1 MAFYLINTVIP
12 SFLLPNL
19 STFTLHSTFCVLSC
33 FLLVPSVDLAGILPK
48 AGVGVGSSVDSDLGA
63 IVDGPSAEDLGQ
75 SLVFTN
81 SHHNGRTAT
90 HSYAHATANSYA
102 HAASGSTTYAH
113 AALVFITILYRFI
126 DLNTIYI

>member
-19 STFTLHSTFCVLSC
+19 STSTLHSTFCVLSC
-33 FLLVPSVDLAGILPK
+33 FLHVPSVDLAGILPK

-63 IVDGPSAEDLGQ
+63 IVDGPAPEDLGQ

-113 AALVFITILYRFI
+113 AALVFIAILYRFI
-126 DLNTIYI
+126 DFNTI